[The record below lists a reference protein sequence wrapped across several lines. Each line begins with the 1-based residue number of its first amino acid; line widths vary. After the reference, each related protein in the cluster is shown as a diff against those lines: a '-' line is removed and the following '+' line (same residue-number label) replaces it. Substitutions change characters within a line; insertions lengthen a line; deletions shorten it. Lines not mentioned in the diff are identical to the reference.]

1 MTREQSALIG
11 LLGCALRGER
21 PEAGLLAGVDQEL
34 LYAEAGRHMVAAM
47 TGMALED
54 AALPDMDAQ
63 AMERW
68 KQAAGMGRYRRI
80 LMDRERETLLAFL
93 EEQGIWYLPLKGI
106 LLQELYPRFG
116 MREMADND
124 ILYDVHGRE
133 ALRRFM
139 IGRGYEASPVRM
151 EVHDDFRK
159 PPLYHFEMHTRLFEE
174 SFDDAI
180 FAYYED
186 TARLLRPDGD
196 RRFGRHMS
204 EEDFF
209 LYFLAHAYRHFA
221 REGTGLRTLT
231 DCALFLR
238 AREELLDRDYL
249 DRELRAL
256 GLTDFAHTLCGLSR
270 KLFERPAA
278 GDGPTLTAE
287 EQAMLDGVLSSGVY
301 GTWEQK
307 VDKALRRLQ
316 PEGGEIR
323 PGTRLRYVLR
333 RLFPE
338 ARRMR
343 NYNAFVQK
351 HPWALPAAYVE
362 RIVKCAPPLWKQTLN
377 ELRLLRKA
385 GKE

>member
-21 PEAGLLAGVDQEL
+21 PEAGLLAGVDQER
-34 LYAEAGRHMVAAM
+34 LYEEAGRHMVAAM

-80 LMDRERETLLAFL
+80 LMDREREALLAFL
-93 EEQGIWYLPLKGI
+93 EEQGIWYLPLKRI

-270 KLFERPAA
+270 KLFERPA
-278 GDGPTLTAE
+278 
-287 EQAMLDGVLSSGVY
+287 
-301 GTWEQK
+301 
-307 VDKALRRLQ
+307 LRRVRHLGA
-316 PEGGEIR
+316 EGGQGPAPPAAGGR
-323 PGTRLRYVLR
+323 GDPSRHPTPLRTAPPVPGGTADAQLQRLRAEASLGAAC
-333 RLFPE
+333 RLCGADRQMRSAPLE
-338 ARRMR
+338 ADAER
-343 NYNAFVQK
+343 A
-351 HPWALPAAYVE
+351 APAAQGGE
-362 RIVKCAPPLWKQTLN
+362 GISF
-377 ELRLLRKA
+377 
-385 GKE
+385 